1 MKQSVISIKKI
12 SKAYKGVLAIDAVSL
27 DLNQGEI
34 FGFIGPNGAGKS
46 TTIKVLLNYILPDS
60 GTAVVSGFDSILDNK
75 EIKKRVG
82 YVSSEVNFYPEMS
95 ALEIIKLSMR
105 LHDLKEEMELNRLL
119 DLFLIE
125 KNKKIK
131 NMSLGNKKKVGIVS
145 ALVLN
150 TPILI
155 LDEPT
160 NGLDPLM
167 QNVLFKELKR
177 RASLGHTI
185 FVSSHNLQEVQD
197 HCDRVAFIKGGKII
211 QIVKMSETLTEGKYV
226 RVRGEVQKLLKLDKH
241 ILMERENEMS
251 FIFKGEISLLI
262 STLSHM
268 SVENLIIENL
278 SLEHQFL
285 GYYNEGEQS

>member
-1 MKQSVISIKKI
+1 MEQSVISIKKI
-12 SKAYKGVLAIDAVSL
+12 SKDYKGVLAIDAVSL

-46 TTIKVLLNYILPDS
+46 TTIKVLLNYILADS
-60 GTAVVSGFDSILDNK
+60 GTAEVSGFDSVLDNK

-185 FVSSHNLQEVQD
+185 FVSSHNLKEVQD

-268 SVENLIIENL
+268 SVDNLIIENL

>member
-1 MKQSVISIKKI
+1 MEQSVISIKKI
-12 SKAYKGVLAIDAVSL
+12 SKDYKDVLAIDAVSL

-46 TTIKVLLNYILPDS
+46 TTIKVLLNYILADS
-60 GTAVVSGFDSILDNK
+60 GTAEVSGFDSVSDNK

-105 LHDLKEEMELNRLL
+105 LHDIKEETELNRLL

-185 FVSSHNLQEVQD
+185 FVSSHNLKEVQD

-268 SVENLIIENL
+268 SVDNLIIENL

>member
-1 MKQSVISIKKI
+1 MEQSVISIKKI
-12 SKAYKGVLAIDAVSL
+12 SKDYKGVLAIDAVSL

-46 TTIKVLLNYILPDS
+46 TTIKVLLNYILADS
-60 GTAVVSGFDSILDNK
+60 GTAEVSGFDSVLDNK

-105 LHDLKEEMELNRLL
+105 LHDIKEETELNRLL

-185 FVSSHNLQEVQD
+185 FVSSHNLKEVQD

-268 SVENLIIENL
+268 SVDNLIIENL

>member
-1 MKQSVISIKKI
+1 MEQSVISIKKI

-46 TTIKVLLNYILPDS
+46 TTIKVLLNYILADS
-60 GTAVVSGFDSILDNK
+60 GTAEVSGFDSVLDNK

-105 LHDLKEEMELNRLL
+105 LHDLKEEMELNRLI

-268 SVENLIIENL
+268 SVDNLIIENL

>member
-1 MKQSVISIKKI
+1 MEQSVISIKKI
-12 SKAYKGVLAIDAVSL
+12 SKDYKDVLAIDAVSL

-46 TTIKVLLNYILPDS
+46 TTIKVLLNYILADS
-60 GTAVVSGFDSILDNK
+60 GTAEVSGFDSVSDNK

-105 LHDLKEEMELNRLL
+105 LHDIKEETELNRLL

-185 FVSSHNLQEVQD
+185 FVSSHNLKEVQD

-241 ILMERENEMS
+241 ILMERENEIS

-268 SVENLIIENL
+268 SVDNLIIENL

>member
-1 MKQSVISIKKI
+1 MEQSVISIKKI
-12 SKAYKGVLAIDAVSL
+12 SKDYKGVLAIDAVSL

-46 TTIKVLLNYILPDS
+46 TTIKVLLNYILADS
-60 GTAVVSGFDSILDNK
+60 GTAEVSGFDSVSDNK

-105 LHDLKEEMELNRLL
+105 LHDIKEETELNRLL

-268 SVENLIIENL
+268 SVDNLIIENL

>member
-1 MKQSVISIKKI
+1 MEQSVISIKKI
-12 SKAYKGVLAIDAVSL
+12 SKDYKDVLAIDAVSL

-46 TTIKVLLNYILPDS
+46 TTIKVLLNYILADS
-60 GTAVVSGFDSILDNK
+60 GTAEVSGFDSVSDNK

-105 LHDLKEEMELNRLL
+105 LHDIKEETELNRLL

-268 SVENLIIENL
+268 SVDNLIIENL

>member
-1 MKQSVISIKKI
+1 MEQSVISIKKI

-46 TTIKVLLNYILPDS
+46 TTIKVLLNYILADS
-60 GTAVVSGFDSILDNK
+60 GTAVVSGFDSVSDNK

-105 LHDLKEEMELNRLL
+105 LHDLKEEMELNRLI

-268 SVENLIIENL
+268 SVDNLIIENL

>member
-1 MKQSVISIKKI
+1 
-12 SKAYKGVLAIDAVSL
+12 
-27 DLNQGEI
+27 
-34 FGFIGPNGAGKS
+34 
-46 TTIKVLLNYILPDS
+46 
-60 GTAVVSGFDSILDNK
+60 
-75 EIKKRVG
+75 
-82 YVSSEVNFYPEMS
+82 
-95 ALEIIKLSMR
+95 
-105 LHDLKEEMELNRLL
+105 
-119 DLFLIE
+119 
-125 KNKKIK
+125 
-131 NMSLGNKKKVGIVS
+131 
-145 ALVLN
+145 
-150 TPILI
+150 
-155 LDEPT
+155 
-160 NGLDPLM
+160 M

-268 SVENLIIENL
+268 SVDNLIIENL

>member
-46 TTIKVLLNYILPDS
+46 TTIKVLLNYILADS
-60 GTAVVSGFDSILDNK
+60 GTAEVSGFDSVLDNK

-105 LHDLKEEMELNRLL
+105 LHDLKEEMELNRLI

-185 FVSSHNLQEVQD
+185 FVSSHNLKEVQD

-268 SVENLIIENL
+268 SVDNLIIENL

>member
-46 TTIKVLLNYILPDS
+46 TTIKVLLNYILADS
-60 GTAVVSGFDSILDNK
+60 GTAEVSGFDSVSDNK

-105 LHDLKEEMELNRLL
+105 LHDIKEETELNRLL

-185 FVSSHNLQEVQD
+185 FVSSHNLKEVQD

-268 SVENLIIENL
+268 SVDNLIIENL